1 VTDLLNHKTGSGSA
15 AKSSGSTEEQGTREL
30 SPPGASRLQ
39 GFPFHPLLFAAFPIL
54 NLYVH
59 NIEEVPLQQIW
70 RPLGL
75 ALLGSMM
82 IWVFVSLLTRHVRK
96 AALIASPLILAFFS
110 YGHVAN
116 LLPDGLYSAAVPA
129 CIVGLLILLL
139 ILFKSRGTLVHATN
153 AMNLAAGALLILN
166 CLAVIPRLITKMP
179 ETAPPLVLPGDRFS
193 PKGGGTQDRGDHTP
207 AVRRPKAVSAAE
219 AAKLPDIYYI
229 VLDAYGRSDSL
240 KTFYGYDNTPFL
252 HALEE
257 RGFYISRHSRANYAQ
272 TDYCLPTS
280 LNMNYLDGLLQT
292 HGAADNLFETLRRM
306 IDENAVVDYLRNL
319 GYHYVNI
326 WTGSSVTQVDTADL
340 KLYYNSVNPPST
352 FEGQVLGLTA
362 LSAAPQTLA
371 VSSGIAADYDLHR
384 AYLLSA
390 FHHLDSVATL
400 PYPKFVFAHILAPHP
415 PFVFGPNG
423 EAVHPSY
430 PYNEADGSQLL
441 RIGRI
446 SREEYKLGY
455 ISQLRYINRRV
466 LEAVDAIL
474 QQSARPPIIILQG
487 DHGSRMNLDWDS
499 QEKTD
504 LREPFSILNAYFVP
518 PRVRRNLYDSITP
531 VNSFRI
537 LLNSLFGAHYP
548 PLPDRSFFAVPND
561 PLHFREVTDLI
572 PKFTEEASST
582 GTVNPWRGRPT
593 LDSSPDNAGRS
604 GAD

>member
-1 VTDLLNHKTGSGSA
+1 
-15 AKSSGSTEEQGTREL
+15 
-30 SPPGASRLQ
+30 
-39 GFPFHPLLFAAFPIL
+39 
-54 NLYVH
+54 
-59 NIEEVPLQQIW
+59 
-70 RPLGL
+70 
-75 ALLGSMM
+75 
-82 IWVFVSLLTRHVRK
+82 
-96 AALIASPLILAFFS
+96 
-110 YGHVAN
+110 
-116 LLPDGLYSAAVPA
+116 
-129 CIVGLLILLL
+129 
-139 ILFKSRGTLVHATN
+139 
-153 AMNLAAGALLILN
+153 
-166 CLAVIPRLITKMP
+166 
-179 ETAPPLVLPGDRFS
+179 
-193 PKGGGTQDRGDHTP
+193 
-207 AVRRPKAVSAAE
+207 
-219 AAKLPDIYYI
+219 
-229 VLDAYGRSDSL
+229 
-240 KTFYGYDNTPFL
+240 
-252 HALEE
+252 
-257 RGFYISRHSRANYAQ
+257 
-272 TDYCLPTS
+272 
-280 LNMNYLDGLLQT
+280 
-292 HGAADNLFETLRRM
+292 
-306 IDENAVVDYLRNL
+306 
-319 GYHYVNI
+319 
-326 WTGSSVTQVDTADL
+326 
-340 KLYYNSVNPPST
+340 
-352 FEGQVLGLTA
+352 VLGLTA
-362 LSAAPQTLA
+362 LSAAPQTPA